1 MIFSDTDNHFMEIA
15 LREAVKAF
23 DAGEVPVGCVIVKEN
38 KILGKGYNQ
47 VKSLKDPTAHAEIIA
62 ITAAANSL
70 ESEFLTGCTMYSTLE
85 PCVMC
90 AGAIISAKID
100 QLFFATFEGKTGACG
115 SIYNITGE
123 GKLNHT
129 TNVISGLKEYESK
142 SLLKDFFRL
151 LRNGN
156 INTLH

>member
-1 MIFSDTDNHFMEIA
+1 MFSETDNHFMEIA

-38 KILGKGYNQ
+38 RILGKGYNQ

-70 ESEFLTGCTMYSTLE
+70 ESEFLTGCKMYSTLE

-100 QLFFATFEGKTGACG
+100 QLFFAAFEGKTGACG

-129 TNVISGLKEYESK
+129 INVISGLKEYESK
-142 SLLKDFFRL
+142 SLLKEFFRL